1 MSENTL
7 KAEIEKGIS
16 RMQTLRDEVRVRLH
30 LAGMDAKEEW
40 DKLEPSLV
48 DIERKAEDFTDATR
62 RAVED
67 ALKRLSALR
76 SKLS

>member
-1 MSENTL
+1 MSDSTL
-7 KAEIEKGIS
+7 KSEIEKGIL

-40 DKLEPSLV
+40 DKLEPHIA
-48 DIERKAEDFTDATR
+48 DIERKAEDLTDATR
-62 RAVED
+62 KAVDD
-67 ALKRLSALR
+67 ALKRLSTLR